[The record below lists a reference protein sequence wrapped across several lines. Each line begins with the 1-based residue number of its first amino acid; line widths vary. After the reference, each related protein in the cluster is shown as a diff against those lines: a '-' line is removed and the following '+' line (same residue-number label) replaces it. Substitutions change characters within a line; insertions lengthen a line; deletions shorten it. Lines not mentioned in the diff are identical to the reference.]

1 MSIAII
7 GSGAIGRALATR
19 FARKSIAAS
28 ITTRSDSPSVGELVR
43 ALSPHLTPTSVRE
56 GLRADIVILAVPFTA
71 VRDLAALASPWA
83 ARIVVD
89 ATNAIDLPRFTP
101 TDLGGRP
108 STVIVRETLRAT
120 RVVKAFNTLPAAL
133 LAAEPNVSGGRRVLF
148 LSGDDTSANTEMS
161 TLIDELGFAPFN
173 LGKLSEGGR
182 LQEFG
187 GALAVQN
194 IVLHPLAGHS

>member
-19 FARKSIAAS
+19 FARKSISVS
-28 ITTRSDSPSVGELVR
+28 ITTRGDSASVTELAR
-43 ALSPHLTPTSVRE
+43 ALAPHVTPTSVRE
-56 GLRADIVILAVPFTA
+56 GLRADIVILAVPFPA
-71 VRDLAALASPWA
+71 VRDLTSVASPWD

-89 ATNAIDLPRFTP
+89 ATNAIDLPKFTP

-108 STVIVRETLRAT
+108 STLVVRETLRAT

-133 LAAEPNVSGGRRVLF
+133 LATEPAVSDGRRVLF
-148 LSGDDTSANTEMS
+148 VSGDDATASAEVA
-161 TLIDELGFAPFN
+161 TLIEKLGFAPFD
-173 LGKLSEGGR
+173 LGKLAEGGR

-187 GALAVQN
+187 GPLAVKN
-194 IVLHPLAGHS
+194 LVSHPLGH